1 MYIGSP
7 ACEGSGDLYMI
18 EAASVASPRSK
29 SPEVFAG
36 GTDERDVLLDLFP
49 RRWVTVAK
57 ADRILDVCVD
67 STATTCCVG
76 GMCSYGQKAACMC
89 VRMPVKDAS

>member
-1 MYIGSP
+1 
-7 ACEGSGDLYMI
+7 MI

-29 SPEVFAG
+29 SPDVFAG

-57 ADRILDVCVD
+57 ADRILDVLLVLLRHAVLEGYALMGSELRVCV
-67 STATTCCVG
+67 
-76 GMCSYGQKAACMC
+76 YGWQ
-89 VRMPVKDAS
+89 

>member
-1 MYIGSP
+1 
-7 ACEGSGDLYMI
+7 MI

-57 ADRILDVCVD
+57 ADRIMDGVYVVG
-67 STATTCCVG
+67 TATTCCVG
-76 GMCSYGQKAACMC
+76 GICSYGQKLA
-89 VRMPVKDAS
+89 RMDASEWCKSVSPKYALSIVSVG